1 MYKRTGL
8 QLWANPQM
16 LWEVIVSSRG
26 QELRLQDPQ
35 DQFCLA
41 CLPYVLSR
49 KEEASQL
56 THHFKKSSPLVP
68 QDIPWSDAISYLSLS
83 TQPLPLCPQ
92 EPTGFHLSTAQHP
105 LSPLGLFPPH
115 WCSRVTSLYWHLFPC
130 SPCRGRCLLAH
141 TPVGLQ
147 GLEGNR
153 WPLIPCCLQSFLPF
167 F

>member
-92 EPTGFHLSTAQHP
+92 EPTAFTCQLLNTLYLPSDCSHRTGVQG
-105 LSPLGLFPPH
+105 SPACTG
-115 WCSRVTSLYWHLFPC
+115 TS
-130 SPCRGRCLLAH
+130 SPVVPAEAAVFSL
-141 TPVGLQ
+141 TLQ
-147 GLEGNR
+147 
-153 WPLIPCCLQSFLPF
+153 
-167 F
+167 